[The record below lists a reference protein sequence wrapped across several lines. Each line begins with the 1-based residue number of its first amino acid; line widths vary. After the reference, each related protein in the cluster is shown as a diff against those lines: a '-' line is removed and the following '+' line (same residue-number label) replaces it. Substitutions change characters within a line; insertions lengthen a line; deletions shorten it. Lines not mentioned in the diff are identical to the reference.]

1 MTFQERIERS
11 EALNEV
17 LNFDP
22 INKQEFIYEEIL
34 ILKGNLNRMN
44 RVVMNFS
51 ETSRMANKDVAGMI
65 DTIKEMENKVD
76 NIEKEIVDIKGL
88 LGKILEKVDK

>member
-34 ILKGNLNRMN
+34 ILKGNLSRMN
-44 RVVMNFS
+44 RVMINLS
-51 ETSRMANKDVAGMI
+51 ETSRMTNKDVTGMI
-65 DTIKEMENKVD
+65 DTIKEMETKVD
-76 NIEKEIVDIKGL
+76 NIEKDIVDMKGL
-88 LGKILEKVDK
+88 LTKILEKIDK